1 MEHIIQL
8 IVREFQMRN
17 ITTRQD
23 FITYCLRRLGAPV
36 ITINVAT
43 EQINDRIDDAIQKFI
58 ELHVDGSRR
67 EYWATTLT
75 AQNIATGVV
84 ALPQDLN
91 IIEVV
96 RLMPAGVG
104 GAGLGGTNIVNNA
117 VLTDLIGGVTGS
129 IGGSCASGG
138 ANGTVS
144 SWTQLQNDLASLN
157 AAFTRHKEIRFSF
170 FADPKS
176 IKIIAPMS
184 LTAGSV
190 VIFELFI
197 GHHPD
202 DHPNVWNNRWLQA
215 YATALIKYQW
225 ASNLSKYANLQLP
238 GGVSFDVNTMMSEAK
253 DEIAKLEEELL
264 TLYSMPALGF
274 LA

>member
-1 MEHIIQL
+1 
-8 IVREFQMRN
+8 MRN

-36 ITINVAT
+36 ITINVAP

-84 ALPQDLN
+84 ALPQDLH

-96 RLMPAGVG
+96 RLMPAAVG
-104 GAGLGGTNIVNNA
+104 GAGLGGTNIANNA
-117 VLTDLIGGVTGS
+117 VLTDLIGGATGS
-129 IGGSCASGG
+129 NGGSCASGG
-138 ANGTVS
+138 ANGIVS

-157 AAFTRHKEIRFSF
+157 SAFTRHKEIRFSF

-176 IKIIAPMS
+176 IKIVAPKS
-184 LTAGSV
+184 LTEGGV
-190 VIFELFI
+190 VILELFI

-253 DEIAKLEEELL
+253 DEMAKLEEELL

>member
-1 MEHIIQL
+1 
-8 IVREFQMRN
+8 MRN

-104 GAGLGGTNIVNNA
+104 GAGLGGTNIANNA
-117 VLTDLIGGVTGS
+117 VLTDLISGATGANA
-129 IGGSCASGG
+129 GLCASGG
-138 ANGTVS
+138 ANGIVS

-184 LTAGSV
+184 LTDGSV

-253 DEIAKLEEELL
+253 DEMTKLEEELL

>member
-1 MEHIIQL
+1 
-8 IVREFQMRN
+8 MRN

-67 EYWATTLT
+67 EYWATTIT

-104 GAGLGGTNIVNNA
+104 GAGLGGTNIANNA
-117 VLTDLIGGVTGS
+117 VLTDLIGGATGS
-129 IGGSCASGG
+129 NGGSCASGG
-138 ANGTVS
+138 ANGIVA

-157 AAFTRHKEIRFSF
+157 AAFTLHKEIRFSF

-176 IKIIAPMS
+176 IKIIAPKS
-184 LTAGSV
+184 LTDGSV
-190 VIFELFI
+190 VIFELFVYWTSS
-197 GHHPD
+197 G
-202 DHPNVWNNRWLQA
+202 R
-215 YATALIKYQW
+215 
-225 ASNLSKYANLQLP
+225 SSKC
-238 GGVSFDVNTMMSEAK
+238 VE
-253 DEIAKLEEELL
+253 
-264 TLYSMPALGF
+264 
-274 LA
+274 